1 MDIATQPASKRTRRI
16 SLLVAAPILT
26 AVALTGC
33 GSQDAASS
41 GGSSAD
47 SLAHSVAGGTVSGP
61 AKSAAPS
68 AAAQA
73 FRAVTGSGS
82 DSGSQVQQRAV
93 ISTGDIALT
102 SSDVTATRTRL
113 DAVLARSGGHVADE
127 RTVTDDH
134 GTVTGSHLV
143 VRVPSSRFDR
153 AMTALAGIASLRSSS
168 RSAQD
173 VTTRVI
179 DLQARIRAER
189 AGVGRLRHLVSH
201 TASLG
206 ALLAVERALTQRQG
220 ELESLQ
226 QQHAYLS
233 DQTSEATITVDV
245 GLRSKPAAP
254 AKAATGGFVGG
265 VKHGWHGLVTV
276 VGGFLVGLGAFLPF
290 AGAALIIAV
299 PAWPVVRRLQR
310 RTS

>member
-1 MDIATQPASKRTRRI
+1 MDTATQSATKRTRRI
-16 SLLVAAPILT
+16 SLLVATPILT

-33 GSQDAASS
+33 GAQDSASS
-41 GGSSAD
+41 GGSNAD
-47 SLAHSVAGGTVSGP
+47 GLATSSVAGGTVSGP
-61 AKSAAPS
+61 AKAAPS

-73 FRAVTGSGS
+73 FRALEDHGSAGS
-82 DSGSQVQQRAV
+82 EVQQRAV

-113 DAVLARSGGHVADE
+113 DAVLARAGGRVADE
-127 RTVTDDH
+127 KTVTDDH

-143 VRVPSSRFDR
+143 VRVPSSRFDQ

-168 RSAQD
+168 RTAQD

-189 AGVGRLRHLVSH
+189 AGVGRLRQLVSH

-245 GLRSKPAAP
+245 SLRTKPAVP

-265 VKHGWHGLVTV
+265 VRHGWHGLVTV

-290 AGAALIIAV
+290 AGAALILAI
-299 PAWPVVRRLQR
+299 PGWPLVRRLQR